1 MPSKWTLRQ
10 YIPQLVSLREVGHF
24 VAMSAILLA
33 LTMTLCGAYQPDDDD
48 LVFSG
53 RAALAFSL
61 SSMALVT
68 LLDGFIWL
76 LRRLTQT
83 SGRT

>member
-1 MPSKWTLRQ
+1 MSKWSLRQ

-24 VAMSAILLA
+24 VAISAILLA
-33 LTMTLCGAYQPDDDD
+33 LTMTLCGAYAPDDDD
-48 LVFSG
+48 VAFSG

-61 SSMALVT
+61 ASMALVT

-76 LRRLTQT
+76 LRRLT
-83 SGRT
+83 RVAR